1 MGDQMGLRERK
12 KQRTFDA
19 VSTLAIDM
27 FLERGFDNVSVSDI
41 AAAAEI
47 SKPTLFRYFRSKE
60 DLALHRLADHAREAA
75 RVVSTRADTQSP
87 LAAVHQHFVD
97 GLARRD
103 PVTGL
108 NDQPEVLAYH
118 DMVFSTPSLSAR
130 VGEFQVRDE
139 QSLAGALAPSA
150 PDALTARLAAAQIL
164 AVQRVLARDN
174 WQRLRSGESAA
185 DLHPAAIE
193 AADRAFEQLRTGI
206 QLQPSG

>member
-1 MGDQMGLRERK
+1 MEHRGLRERK

-27 FLERGFDNVSVSDI
+27 FLERGYDNVSVSDI

-60 DLALHRLADHAREAA
+60 DLALHRLADYAGEPARIAA
-75 RVVSTRADTQSP
+75 GAPDP
-87 LAAVHQHFVD
+87 LAALHRHFVD

-108 NDQPEVLAYH
+108 NDDPAVLAYH
-118 DMVFSTPSLSAR
+118 DLVFSTPSLSAR
-130 VGEFQVRDE
+130 VGDFQLRDE
-139 QSLAGALAPSA
+139 ESLAEALAPA
-150 PDALTARLAAAQIL
+150 IPDPLAARLAAAQIL

-174 WQRLRSGESAA
+174 WRRLSAGESAA
-185 DLHPAAIE
+185 ALHPAAAA
-193 AADRAFEQLRTGI
+193 AADRAFAQLRTGI
-206 QLQPSG
+206 S

>member
-60 DLALHRLADHAREAA
+60 DLALYRLADHAGEPA
-75 RVVSTRADTQSP
+75 RVVTTRADDQSP
-87 LAAVHQHFVD
+87 LTALHQHFLD

-108 NDQPEVLAYH
+108 NDDPEVLAYH
-118 DMVFSTPSLSAR
+118 GMVFSTPSLSAR
-130 VGEFQVRDE
+130 VEEFQIRDE
-139 QSLAGALAPSA
+139 QSLADALTPSA

-164 AVQRVLARDN
+164 AVQRVLARNN
-174 WQRLRSGESAA
+174 WQRLRAGESAA
-185 DLHPAAIE
+185 DLHPAATA
-193 AADRAFEQLRTGI
+193 AADCAFEQLRTGI
-206 QLQPSG
+206 HLSASR